1 MTRWRCPNKTTE
13 KLIATFPRYNDGKYP
28 TRSNV
33 HGRHQKNLHARKSQ
47 LKAQADKNAATHLA
61 AAHAKN
67 KQKQKSM
74 MKTKK
79 PTFSCNRRGFSCQ
92 HKLHCAPPSPHKA
105 WGLFYDSQDDSSS
118 AESSHVSN
126 PTDNDSLYGD
136 LNKSVDKKLP
146 DGCWI

>member
-1 MTRWRCPNKTTE
+1 MTRWRRPNKTTE
-13 KLIATFPRYNDGKYP
+13 KLIATFHRYNDGKYP

-33 HGRHQKNLHARKSQ
+33 HGRHQKNLRARKSQ

-67 KQKQKSM
+67 KQKQKST
-74 MKTKK
+74 MKTEKR
-79 PTFSCNRRGFSCQ
+79 TFSRNRRGFSGH
-92 HKLHCAPPSPHKA
+92 HKLNRAPPSPHRV
-105 WGLFYDSQDDSSS
+105 WGLIYDSQEDSSS

-126 PTDNDSLYGD
+126 PTDDDSLYGD
-136 LNKSVDKKLP
+136 LNESIDKKLP